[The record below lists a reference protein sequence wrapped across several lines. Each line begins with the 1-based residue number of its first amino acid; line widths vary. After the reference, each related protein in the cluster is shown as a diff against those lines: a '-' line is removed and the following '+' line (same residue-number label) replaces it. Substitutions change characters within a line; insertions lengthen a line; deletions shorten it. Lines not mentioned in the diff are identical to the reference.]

1 MLEEAMNKWED
12 MPLKLLDG
20 EKKMELTIGLPKT
33 HGDLTGVIMD
43 TSKSRWENANL
54 IQLLFQD
61 WLELTLSKLFLSDLI
76 SLLISFYNYIVLY
89 LIICRDCYSWF
100 HLLLLL
106 LFWLTCLTPNHLI

>member
-1 MLEEAMNKWED
+1 MLNLLKLKSIIMDLSKLDSLSTLISPITELEKSMLEEAMNKWED

-20 EKKMELTIGLPKT
+20 EKKMELTIGLLKT

-76 SLLISFYNYIVLY
+76 SLLISF
-89 LIICRDCYSWF
+89 
-100 HLLLLL
+100 
-106 LFWLTCLTPNHLI
+106 